1 MEIRRFLSLGDAV
14 GACFCQAENC
24 TRFIL
29 GRGLEDVLQKRG
41 GPVAAEL
48 RVMDVV
54 WCAVYFVSTI
64 IYIYTHIGH
73 IYIYIVYIYYY
84 IYIYIHNVTICIISA
99 LTHTHT
105 YYNAK
110 TCIYIYTCTHTQCR
124 HDTSCTQTTWFSHRF
139 VVVKPARSKSLVQLL
154 QASSKDWE
162 AHGLADTDSYIITK
176 NMGNLF
182 SIFMASNVIM
192 AISNQTYL
200 RVYPLT
206 QDSVIPPVAILTG
219 TTMFGPWNFGATIFG
234 QNLSSCTISNTDWRL
249 YPHWMGFYI
258 NGKII
263 EVKWTK
269 WWFSSKPCLINRGY
283 LCNPLPK
290 SAPPLKPHRILL
302 VTRKLET
309 GQERSGNT
317 MKHLHQM
324 NELMGRFCT
333 HTHTQSLIAQTLWL
347 KDNFLK
353 SEGQHEILSKHV
365 KAVTFLASKFEHQ
378 KSGEWVRGIFEWT
391 LQHNIYIPAYAFIAA
406 IWRNPT
412 RRKITVQVLERL
424 LWEDALLALAR
435 AS

>member
-1 MEIRRFLSLGDAV
+1 
-14 GACFCQAENC
+14 
-24 TRFIL
+24 
-29 GRGLEDVLQKRG
+29 
-41 GPVAAEL
+41 
-48 RVMDVV
+48 
-54 WCAVYFVSTI
+54 
-64 IYIYTHIGH
+64 
-73 IYIYIVYIYYY
+73 
-84 IYIYIHNVTICIISA
+84 
-99 LTHTHT
+99 
-105 YYNAK
+105 
-110 TCIYIYTCTHTQCR
+110 
-124 HDTSCTQTTWFSHRF
+124 
-139 VVVKPARSKSLVQLL
+139 
-154 QASSKDWE
+154 
-162 AHGLADTDSYIITK
+162 
-176 NMGNLF
+176 
-182 SIFMASNVIM
+182 MASNVIM

-200 RVYPLT
+200 RVYPLI

-333 HTHTQSLIAQTLWL
+333 HSHTVPDCPDIVA
-347 KDNFLK
+347 
-353 SEGQHEILSKHV
+353 EGQFFEKWGSTWDPF
-365 KAVTFLASKFEHQ
+365 KARQSCDFPCFQVWTSEERRMGSRHF
-378 KSGEWVRGIFEWT
+378 WVNVAT
-391 LQHNIYIPAYAFIAA
+391 
-406 IWRNPT
+406 
-412 RRKITVQVLERL
+412 
-424 LWEDALLALAR
+424 
-435 AS
+435 